1 MDRRRRPTAPEVAAT
16 WLIVACAVI
25 LTSTVLWREFGASSV
40 GTTRIAQAG
49 LQAGSSVDDWE
60 QFAEGGISLG
70 SADAPVTIIEFAD
83 FKCGFCRDLAPILKE
98 VRSEYGARIRLIY
111 RHFPGASGHPEAE
124 AAAMAGECAARF
136 DVFETF
142 HDELFDRPELAGT
155 GAYAA
160 LFENVGGREVVEY
173 SECMES
179 SWVRDRVAADMEA
192 VALLGVSGTPT
203 LLINGRVVVG
213 LVSREALIELV
224 EEALNG

>member
-1 MDRRRRPTAPEVAAT
+1 MKLPLLGLGGEMSLEKGGEMDRRRRPTAPEVAAT

-111 RHFPGASGHPEAE
+111 RHFPGAKWSS
-124 AAAMAGECAARF
+124 RS
-136 DVFETF
+136 
-142 HDELFDRPELAGT
+142 
-155 GAYAA
+155 
-160 LFENVGGREVVEY
+160 GGR
-173 SECMES
+173 
-179 SWVRDRVAADMEA
+179 RD
-192 VALLGVSGTPT
+192 
-203 LLINGRVVVG
+203 GR
-213 LVSREALIELV
+213 
-224 EEALNG
+224 